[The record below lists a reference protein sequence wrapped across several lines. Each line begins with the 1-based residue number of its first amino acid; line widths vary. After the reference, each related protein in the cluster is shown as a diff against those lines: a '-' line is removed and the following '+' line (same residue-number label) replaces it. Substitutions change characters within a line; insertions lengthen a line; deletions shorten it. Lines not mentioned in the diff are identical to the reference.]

1 MSALVELQHRI
12 QSTNALIAEHERAAV
27 SVGPSPPRSL
37 LANIRALEKLKKRL
51 ESEYLEVADQLELE
65 VYRYRILN
73 ESERVTLPGIA
84 EAWAGFQT
92 FFASVYTALTESEK
106 TKRKKPVQSQRLELG
121 YGYSFA
127 SSIGVVVTVPKDI
140 GIYAT
145 SPIEEASG
153 TVFDLI
159 EAKNVASI
167 ARAIGPAPI
176 RALHGWIGIH
186 VRHQYG
192 LGLEWHSE
200 GKVKRSTLVQYQS
213 LTRLQGTIG
222 ETTTETGLDVIGK
235 LYAVNQKTG
244 EFKLEGD
251 NGQEYQGQFG
261 GAITMEHAASVPARY
276 KARIIETTKIIVLG
290 KEPETTYFLES
301 LTSL

>member
-1 MSALVELQHRI
+1 MSVLAELQERV
-12 QSTNALIAEHERAAV
+12 QKTNALIAQCERTIASA
-27 SVGPSPPRSL
+27 GIEPPPSALASIRS
-37 LANIRALEKLKKRL
+37 LEKLKRRL
-51 ESEYLEVADQLELE
+51 EAEYLGAASQLELE

-92 FFASVYTALTESEK
+92 FFASVYTALTESQ

-127 SSIGVVVTVPKDI
+127 SSIGVVVTVPKDV

-167 ARAIGPAPI
+167 ARGLGPTPI
-176 RALHGWIGIH
+176 RALNDWIGVH

-192 LGLEWHSE
+192 LGLEWHSA
-200 GKVKRSTLVQYQS
+200 GQIKRSTLVQYQS
-213 LTRLQGTIG
+213 LTRLQSTIG
-222 ETTTETGLDVIGK
+222 EATTETGLDVIGK

-261 GAITMEHAASVPARY
+261 EAITMEHAASVPARY
-276 KARIIETTKIIVLG
+276 KARIIQTTKIIVLG
-290 KEPETTYFLES
+290 KEPETTYFLEG

>member
-1 MSALVELQHRI
+1 MSALVELQDRI

-27 SVGPSPPRSL
+27 GVGPTPPRSL
-37 LANIRALEKLKKRL
+37 LANIRALEKLKRRL
-51 ESEYLEVADQLELE
+51 ESEYLGVAAQLELE

-84 EAWAGFQT
+84 EAWAGFQN
-92 FFASVYTALTESEK
+92 FFGSVYTALTESEK
-106 TKRKKPVQSQRLELG
+106 PKGKKPIQSQRLELG

-127 SSIGVVVTVPKDI
+127 SSIGVVVTVPREV

-145 SPIEEASG
+145 LPIEEASS

-159 EAKNVASI
+159 EAKNVTTI
-167 ARAIGPAPI
+167 ARGLGPTPI
-176 RALHGWIGIH
+176 RALHEWIGVH

-192 LGLEWHSE
+192 IGLEWHSE
-200 GKVKRSTLVQYQS
+200 GRIKRSALVQYQS
-213 LTRLQGTIG
+213 LAHLQSTIG
-222 ETTTETGLDVIGK
+222 ETTTETGIDVSGK
-235 LYAVNQKTG
+235 LYAVNHKTL

-261 GAITMEHAASVPARY
+261 EAITMEHAASVPSRY
-276 KARIIETTKIIVLG
+276 KAKIIQITKIIVLG

-301 LTSL
+301 LSSL